1 MYSLNDQNTQSEFA
15 VLKLGFQHIQRLYQ
29 YPAKYLTG
37 FLRKVLT
44 GCRGAL
50 GHRETSIDCDTLR
63 ELFCV

>member
-44 GCRGAL
+44 GSRTQGNQY
-50 GHRETSIDCDTLR
+50 
-63 ELFCV
+63 